1 MAINMWLK
9 TFFFLNPTWPAEI
22 KRLWL
27 HNFIPGVLEEV
38 LRCCWRRLV
47 YGLLQS
53 QRACTCD
60 RSGWRRDQREA
71 PRPNSAHSLRHAAA
85 VSAAHVSARLN
96 IRQHQASGRRRRK
109 RRIIKCSSNDSSDW
123 PSLYRPINLSIPCD
137 TCIEK
142 CHSYRWRVWRRSSFK
157 KSGLYLMSLRSSGC
171 IEAYDSQ
178 WEEVHALLASRQ
190 C

>member
-9 TFFFLNPTWPAEI
+9 TLFFLIQLGQLKSKGFGCTTSFQAYWKKLSAAADDDLFTAFCNHSERARATAAAGEEI
-22 KRLWL
+22 RER
-27 HNFIPGVLEEV
+27 HRGRTRHTVCV
-38 LRCCWRRLV
+38 T
-47 YGLLQS
+47 LQPF
-53 QRACTCD
+53 
-60 RSGWRRDQREA
+60 
-71 PRPNSAHSLRHAAA
+71 PRPTSAHDST
-85 VSAAHVSARLN
+85 SGS
-96 IRQHQASGRRRRK
+96 IRHQAATRRRWRK
-109 RRIIKCSSNDSSDW
+109 RRIIKCSSNDLSDW

-137 TCIEK
+137 ACIEK

-157 KSGLYLMSLRSSGC
+157 TSGLYLRSSGC

>member
-9 TFFFLNPTWPAEI
+9 TFFFNPTWPAEI

-27 HNFIPGVLEEV
+27 HNFIPGVLEEA

-60 RSGWRRDQREA
+60 RSGWRRDQRDRDTVCVTLQPF
-71 PRPNSAHSLRHAAA
+71 PRPTSAHDST
-85 VSAAHVSARLN
+85 SGS
-96 IRQHQASGRRRRK
+96 IRHQAATGRRWRK
-109 RRIIKCSSNDSSDW
+109 RRIIKCSSNDLSDW

-157 KSGLYLMSLRSSGC
+157 TSGLYLMSLRSSGC